1 MVSAVYVLETQ
12 VASDT
17 SDKETHMTTRA
28 LTIALSALATLALA
42 AQTTPNSL
50 AHVAKVG
57 DEVNYKFEA
66 KLEVQGVTIELSGKT
81 LQKVKKV
88 GEDGTWSYESTDSG
102 VKVKTEDGEQE
113 LDQEST
119 TKVDM
124 GADRVITKYG
134 DGGDEDASSI
144 RLMLLETVKKPEKP
158 IQVGDK
164 WSATLTYKGKETV
177 PVKAQYEAIAIEK
190 IGEWETMKVKLDSI
204 ETEGEVKASSSGF
217 VWITLADGFSAK
229 EELKISK
236 APFAFSPDPI
246 DMSILITRVK

>member
-1 MVSAVYVLETQ
+1 MRTRVLSIAVG
-12 VASDT
+12 
-17 SDKETHMTTRA
+17 A
-28 LTIALSALATLALA
+28 LTTLALA
-42 AQTTPNSL
+42 GQTSPSTLS
-50 AHVAKVG
+50 HVAKVG
-57 DEVNYKFEA
+57 DEINYKFEA
-66 KLEVQGVTIELSGKT
+66 KLEVQGVVIELSGKT
-81 LQKVKKV
+81 MQKVTKV
-88 GEDGTWSYESTDSG
+88 NEDGTWSYQSSDSG

-113 LDQEST
+113 LEEGAP
-119 TKVDM
+119 TKVEM
-124 GADRVITKYG
+124 GSDRVITKYG

-177 PVKAQYEAIAIEK
+177 PVKAQYEAIALEK
-190 IGEWETMKVKLDSI
+190 IGEWETMKVKVEAS
-204 ETEGEVKASSSGF
+204 EAEGEVKASSSGF